1 MDLNI
6 RLISENNLSPDEY
19 VYLYIVYKN
28 AQNLLDKVKLKY
40 DPADLQLRGW
50 VNENTVTEKFLDLFV
65 SDVDVMFAELISIY
79 PNRVTTSSG
88 NVRVLCAKNP
98 DAASNKKAKKRYS
111 KLVANKPHI
120 HKYIIRCLNNQLKV
134 QDIAYMQ
141 NIETWLNNY
150 TWEKYENVEDGEKRE
165 RISRKL

>member
-1 MDLNI
+1 
-6 RLISENNLSPDEY
+6 
-19 VYLYIVYKN
+19 
-28 AQNLLDKVKLKY
+28 
-40 DPADLQLRGW
+40 
-50 VNENTVTEKFLDLFV
+50 
-65 SDVDVMFAELISIY
+65 MFAELISIY